1 MTFKQATLKLSCW
14 FESSLET
21 FVVSLVYLAK
31 ISSQIH
37 PAGSV
42 TGLSVEVSNFIVEM
56 GDTVTLF
63 NLTTHKLI
71 VPLTSKWPSGS
82 DFFPCIFIVFQL
94 CITRITVYSIIGIS
108 RHRFSVSR
116 CLFLKIFIA

>member
-14 FESSLET
+14 CESSLET
-21 FVVSLVYLAK
+21 VVVSLVYLAK

-42 TGLSVEVSNFIVEM
+42 TGLSVEVSNFNVEM
-56 GDTVTLF
+56 GDTAPLV

-71 VPLTSKWPSGS
+71 VPPIYSLYFNYAFS
-82 DFFPCIFIVFQL
+82 
-94 CITRITVYSIIGIS
+94 RITVYSIIGIA